1 MPTESAYARSA
12 HRVRE
17 SYDASREMVEE
28 HPLSTAL
35 TVFGLG
41 FGLGLVIGVMLSE
54 PEPTYANRWDRYGKQ
69 VVDAVYRAVPDAIAK
84 RMG

>member
-1 MPTESAYARSA
+1 MPTESANPRTT

-28 HPLSTAL
+28 HPLSAAL